1 MNRRDFLQRASL
13 AVAALAIDPE
23 QLLWTPGQKT
33 IFLPSLRRGGKTSL
47 SFAEILAVT
56 YDQVMA
62 DRYRA
67 NQQWADSPLLGE
79 LERMG
84 AITT

>member
-13 AVAALAIDPE
+13 AVAAMAIDPE
-23 QLLWTPGQKT
+23 RLLWTPGQKT
-33 IFLPSLRRGGKTSL
+33 IFLPPTKRLRHLT
-47 SFAEILAVT
+47 FAEILAVT
-56 YDQVMA
+56 YDQVLA
-62 DRYRA
+62 ERYRI
-67 NQQWADSPLLGE
+67 NHQWADSPLLVE